1 MSSLS
6 PPEKKK
12 NVCVHIYIYTH
23 IHRHIRTYDK
33 ELIAHNYIINWG
45 DINFDLLPPYKNRS
59 DWIQWIKKK
68 IKKSFYELLFGVCYY
83 LPLWNTYMFFSTR
96 IKTRSILTW
105 RGKKILD
112 RYWSYSDQ
120 WLITIFLF
128 WHIEKHLNI
137 KQKVWELYSII
148 SVQHQAEEKENKKI
162 NLKRVF

>member
-1 MSSLS
+1 MYSLS

-45 DINFDLLPPYKNRS
+45 DINLDLLPPYKNRS

-105 RGKKILD
+105 RGKKKYSIGIDPTVINGLLLYFYFDILKNTST
-112 RYWSYSDQ
+112 WSKKSENYIASY
-120 WLITIFLF
+120 L
-128 WHIEKHLNI
+128 HNI
-137 KQKVWELYSII
+137 KQRKRKI
-148 SVQHQAEEKENKKI
+148 KK
-162 NLKRVF
+162 